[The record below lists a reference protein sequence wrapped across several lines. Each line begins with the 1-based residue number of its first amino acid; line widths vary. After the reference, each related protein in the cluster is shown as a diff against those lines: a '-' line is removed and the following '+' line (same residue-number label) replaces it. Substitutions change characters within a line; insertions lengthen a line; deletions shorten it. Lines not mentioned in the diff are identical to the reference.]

1 MLSLKEVFKC
11 PPYISCHELQGFTI
25 VSPFSLCLQYGKS
38 LSIVR
43 HVNDV
48 PQAVKSY
55 LDT

>member
-25 VSPFSLCLQYGKS
+25 VPPFSLCLQYGKS